1 MELDRRYPYTYSCDC
16 LRSLAGFGEAGTML
30 SRADASRLR
39 VGIAEAL
46 GMADEELATMLADYY
61 KAKEQA
67 LTEKNLSDWLRLKAV
82 AQA

>member
-1 MELDRRYPYTYSCDC
+1 MELDSRYPYTYSCDY
-16 LRSLAGFGEAGTML
+16 LRSLAGFGESGTML

-46 GMADEELATMLADYY
+46 GMADEELATRLADYY
-61 KAKEQA
+61 KANEQA
-67 LTEKNLSDWLRLKAV
+67 LAEKNLSDWLRLKAV